1 MRSTDHSERKSNA
14 HESDSDNNV
23 GIVSQMAKPKA
34 STVMGIDS
42 STHSL
47 AFAVIRDGDLVK
59 YGKIFF
65 EGNTSYERLVDSR
78 EKLLALKSEFA
89 VDYIAVEK
97 AIMAKSIDTAIKMG
111 MALGVVISSIMD
123 YDVEVV
129 EVAPVTW
136 QSYIGNKNYTKAQK
150 QEVKDDN
157 PGKSDS
163 WIKNRIREQ
172 RKQYTIDFFNKKY
185 SIDIDDNDVSDAIG
199 IAYYASKELVR

>member
-1 MRSTDHSERKSNA
+1 MG
-14 HESDSDNNV
+14 V
-23 GIVSQMAKPKA
+23 ISQMAKPRA

-47 AFAVIRDGDLVK
+47 AFAVIRDGALVK

-65 EGNTSYERLVDSR
+65 HGNTSYERLVDSR
-78 EKLLALKSEFA
+78 EKILALSLA
-89 VDYIAVEK
+89 AGVDYIAIEK
-97 AIMAKSIDTAIKMG
+97 AIMANSVDTAIKMG
-111 MALGVVISSIMD
+111 MALGVVISSIMN
-123 YDVEVV
+123 YDIEVV
-129 EVAPVTW
+129 EVAPISW

-150 QEVKDDN
+150 QEVKSDY

-185 SIDIDDNDVSDAIG
+185 NVLVDDNDVSDAIG
-199 IAYYASKELVR
+199 IAYYASRELVR